1 MSIRVIQTYLVNLKI
16 DFFRDLRADSESFA
30 KCRPIV
36 PISRILI
43 GLLKSM
49 GSNLKSV
56 SKSLGAIALTE
67 RCPWSV
73 KIFIIR
79 VIFHFRIQDMGKL
92 RKAQSKINELEK
104 FLKEEMDEKE
114 DIPGERYHFISQLGS
129 KSPGIREL
137 FMFPKTYF

>member
-1 MSIRVIQTYLVNLKI
+1 MV
-16 DFFRDLRADSESFA
+16 A